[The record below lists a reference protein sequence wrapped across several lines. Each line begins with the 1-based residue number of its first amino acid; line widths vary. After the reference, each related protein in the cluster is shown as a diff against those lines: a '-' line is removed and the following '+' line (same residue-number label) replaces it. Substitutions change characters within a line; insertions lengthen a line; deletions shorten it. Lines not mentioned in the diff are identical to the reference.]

1 MKTTRFPCPRDGF
14 GLQPVGSS
22 AAANSF
28 HDKAGALGCIA
39 GAYLGFF
46 FSPFGSYPDTA
57 VIRASRGWDMHVL
70 EWIVK
75 HFHNALD
82 PSVAAWHLM
91 SKWPNINVDGVSSH
105 KQGRHTMGAF
115 EPLWTLVRVELGPA
129 RS

>member
-1 MKTTRFPCPRDGF
+1 M
-14 GLQPVGSS
+14 GSS

-28 HDKAGALGCIA
+28 HDEAGALGCIA

-46 FSPFGSYPDTA
+46 VSPFGSYPDTA

-82 PSVAAWHLM
+82 PSVAAWHPM
-91 SKWPNINVDGVSSH
+91 SKWPNINVLVLTSKADIQWGH
-105 KQGRHTMGAF
+105 LNLYGRLY
-115 EPLWTLVRVELGPA
+115 E
-129 RS
+129 